1 MTTRYVLRFA
11 LLVLSL
17 VLVAPPAHAVGGIGD
32 LYVTSDASNL
42 TRGDSGATGSF
53 LGVHLTSVAPASGQL
68 AIHFGDV
75 NGRVLVGHFSGGVN
89 EFDATTG
96 AFIKTYNPGGG
107 WMWSALYRPN
117 GNVLATLSSVDKVV
131 EFDGTTGA
139 VIGVFANLP
148 ALTLPSDMRYGP
160 NGNLYVKM
168 RVAAHPIFTRSGKT
182 VMSQIGVNVAQ
193 AALGDELE
201 VETLDGAVDFRLPP
215 GTQSGQQFR
224 VRGKGVPDLRGG
236 DRGDQIVTVQVL
248 VPKQLSPEQRDLF
261 QQLSETLGSEITT
274 APGHRS
280 FFDKVKDA
288 LGV

>member
-1 MTTRYVLRFA
+1 MFRFPVPFYTKTSLSTTLRMT
-11 LLVLSL
+11 
-17 VLVAPPAHAVGGIGD
+17 GEGE
-32 LYVTSDASNL
+32 AS
-42 TRGDSGATGSF
+42 
-53 LGVHLTSVAPASGQL
+53 
-68 AIHFGDV
+68 
-75 NGRVLVGHFSGGVN
+75 
-89 EFDATTG
+89 
-96 AFIKTYNPGGG
+96 
-107 WMWSALYRPN
+107 PN
-117 GNVLATLSSVDKVV
+117 G
-131 EFDGTTGA
+131 
-139 VIGVFANLP
+139 
-148 ALTLPSDMRYGP
+148 GP